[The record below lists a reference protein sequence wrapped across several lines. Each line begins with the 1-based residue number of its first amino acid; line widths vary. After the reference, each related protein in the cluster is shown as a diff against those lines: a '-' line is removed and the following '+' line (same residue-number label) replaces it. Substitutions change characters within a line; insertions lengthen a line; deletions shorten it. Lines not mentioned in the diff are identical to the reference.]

1 MTLFGL
7 ANAPSSFQRYIN
19 SALQEYLDIFCSV
32 YVDDVLI
39 YSSGS
44 RRQHQEHVR
53 KVLARLQEAGLQ
65 LDISKCEFEVKETK
79 YLGFI
84 LEAGK
89 GIRIDPEKVKA
100 ILE

>member
-1 MTLFGL
+1 ML
-7 ANAPSSFQRYIN
+7 
-19 SALQEYLDIFCSV
+19 
-32 YVDDVLI
+32 
-39 YSSGS
+39 S
-44 RRQHQEHVR
+44 RLE
-53 KVLARLQEAGLQ
+53 KAGLQ

-100 ILE
+100 VIEWQAPKSVKGVRSFLGFANFYRKFILQFSDIVRPISDLVTKDETFV